1 LGNFADLFKQEFDM
15 NSNMTKLALA
25 IGALAMAGGA
35 MATDSGTGTMGVTG
49 SIAPECAVGNAA
61 AMTFGALTMLT
72 TAGAQSAA
80 SNSSSGGTF
89 SAICT
94 NGTSTPKLRFT
105 SLNTGTSDFRLV
117 GADTTSH
124 IVYTLAVSGGGAAIT
139 YGTDAAFAGLTA
151 DGTTKSLAIV
161 GTIAAAAKNA
171 KLVQAYTD
179 TITVTS
185 SYTP

>member
-1 LGNFADLFKQEFDM
+1 M
-15 NSNMTKLALA
+15 NKKMTKLAVA
-25 IGALAMAGGA
+25 ISAVLMVGGA
-35 MATDSGTGTMGVTG
+35 MATDSGSGTMAVSG
-49 SIAPECAVGNAA
+49 SIAAECAVGNTA

-89 SAICT
+89 DAICT

-105 SLNTGTSDFRLV
+105 SLNTGTADFRLV
-117 GADTTSH
+117 GADTTSY

-171 KLVQAYTD
+171 KAIQAYTD
-179 TITVTS
+179 TITITS